1 MGPGHNHDH
10 AALDADV
17 RVSQTAR
24 RVTVVALCLVAVVT
38 LVGLV
43 WLWPTERATLPGG
56 STLAA
61 EGIEV
66 VPGRVT
72 ALAPCADSAPDAGVQ
87 HACEVATVEV
97 LEGAD
102 AGASVPVELIGVSA
116 RSGITVGDRLQ
127 VAAVP
132 GAAGEPTYSLITV
145 DRMGVIVVFGALFVV
160 AVLAVAGWKGLRG
173 LVGLV
178 ISGWVLF
185 AFVIPALA
193 AGEAAVPVALVG
205 STAIMFVVLY
215 VAHGV
220 SMRTS
225 SAFVGTLLSLV
236 ATTALGAAGVWAARL
251 SGISTDE
258 TITLANLLGDLDF
271 PDILTCSLVI
281 AGLRVL
287 NDVTITQA
295 SAVWEI
301 RAAGP
306 HLVRRELFAS
316 GMRIGRDHIASTIY
330 TIVFAYAGAA
340 LSLLLVLSLYDQPLH
355 LLLSTEQ
362 FAEEIIRTLGSG
374 IGLVLSVPLTTAVAA
389 LTVRGAQDAVQ
400 PARAR

>member
-1 MGPGHNHDH
+1 M
-10 AALDADV
+10 
-17 RVSQTAR
+17 
-24 RVTVVALCLVAVVT
+24 TVVALCLVAVVT

-281 AGLRVL
+281 AGLGVL

-306 HLVRRELFAS
+306 HLTRRELFAS

>member
-1 MGPGHNHDH
+1 M
-10 AALDADV
+10 ARTITSIALAV
-17 RVSQTAR
+17 
-24 RVTVVALCLVAVVT
+24 VAVVT
-38 LVGLV
+38 LAGLV
-43 WLWPTERATLPGG
+43 WLWPTERASLPEG
-56 STLAA
+56 STLTA
-61 EGIEV
+61 EGIDV
-66 VPGRVT
+66 VAGRVV
-72 ALAPCADSAPDAGVQ
+72 ALEACEGVDPDAGVQ
-87 HACEVATVEV
+87 HACAMADVE
-97 LEGAD
+97 LSEGPD
-102 AGASVPVELIGVSA
+102 AGATVPVELVGVSA
-116 RSGITVGDRLQ
+116 RSGIATGDRLQ
-127 VAAVP
+127 VAAIP
-132 GAAGEPTYSLITV
+132 GGEGAVVYSLVTV
-145 DRMGVIVVFGALFVV
+145 DRMPVIFVFGALFVAV
-160 AVLAVAGWKGLRG
+160 VLAVAGWKGLRG
-173 LVGLV
+173 LLGLV
-178 ISGWVLF
+178 ISGWLLF
-185 AFVIPALA
+185 AFIIPALA

-225 SAFVGTLLSLV
+225 SAFVGTLLSLI
-236 ATTALGAAGVWAARL
+236 ATTALGAVGVWAARL

-258 TITLANLLGDLDF
+258 TLMLANLLGELDF

-281 AGLRVL
+281 AGLGVL

-295 SAVWEI
+295 SAVWEL

-306 HLVRRELFAS
+306 HLTRRELFAS

-374 IGLVLSVPLTTAVAA
+374 IGLVLSVPLTTGVAA
-389 LTVRGAQDAVQ
+389 LTVEGAAGGPLSRIAARRAV
-400 PARAR
+400 